1 MYLAAGRT
9 SRPVRFCSMM
19 WAAQPA
25 VRAQVNIEVNMC
37 DGTSA
42 KSSTMAA
49 QNSTLVSS
57 TRSGRRALSS
67 ARAAFSRA
75 RATS

>member
-1 MYLAAGRT
+1 MYRAAGRT
-9 SRPVRFCSMM
+9 SRPVRFCSRM